1 MLQAYTVVRGG
12 GGGEGRKN
20 VGFILITSSVELIMP
35 DSSRERLLM

>member
-1 MLQAYTVVRGG
+1 MLQAYTVVRG